1 MEYIQIRHHIFLYR
15 KLTLKIE
22 ISQFMTKVNQTMEL
36 KQNQTFFR
44 GTNSNNTKI
53 F

>member
-22 ISQFMTKVNQTMEL
+22 ISQFMTKVNQ
-36 KQNQTFFR
+36 
-44 GTNSNNTKI
+44 NNGIETKSDI
-53 F
+53 FPWDKFK